1 MYKPLL
7 RPIWTYDFLL
17 CMENSQNIHTAFYL
31 KTVQK
36 EATHYYTS
44 LTIVLEPIFPL
55 TLNPLIIDLS
65 INLVILS
72 K

>member
-1 MYKPLL
+1 MYKPLQK
-7 RPIWTYDFLL
+7 PIWTYDFLT
-17 CMENSQNIHTAFYL
+17 CMENSQNIHMAFYL

-36 EATHYYTS
+36 EPPHYYTP

-65 INLVILS
+65 IN
-72 K
+72 